1 MTVFTAASADG
12 ALVVSVGADR
22 PAEVRLS
29 PTAGS
34 VGDEELTNRII
45 RLSTLAVLRRQA
57 STSSPARS
65 EAQVAAYAS
74 TIDF

>member
-1 MTVFTAASADG
+1 MTVYTAASADG
-12 ALVVSVGADR
+12 ALVVSVEADR
-22 PAEVRLS
+22 ATGVRLS
-29 PTAGS
+29 AAAVS

>member
-1 MTVFTAASADG
+1 MTVFTASSADD
-12 ALVVSVGADR
+12 ALVVSVGAGVAAR
-22 PAEVRLS
+22 VRLS
-29 PTAGS
+29 PVAVS

-45 RLSTLAVLRRQA
+45 RLSTLAVLRQQA
-57 STSSPARS
+57 STSSPVRS